1 MAQVDERF
9 RNPISNAELDRRWAR
24 VREIMRASKVDALVI
39 QGSNNFAGL
48 GGYFRWFTG
57 IPPLGTYPQSVIF
70 PASGPMTIVHHGDF
84 GGEADLD
91 PVNGPHY
98 GIARR
103 LTTPMF
109 PAVHYCADYD
119 ADLIARE
126 VLKSGFKTIALPGAS
141 MMYHG
146 FASRLQ
152 QQLGAIHHADITDA
166 LDDLKAVKSEEDIG
180 WIRKAALMQD
190 EIFGKVLA
198 HVKPGMHD
206 YEVMAYSNYIGEM
219 LDGETGYFLGS
230 SSPPGKPALFRMKSH
245 HGRRMESGDVL
256 VWQAENS
263 GPGGYFAHMCRYIVL
278 GRAPQELTDMIGQTI
293 DMQKFTLDLL
303 KPGARCSDIFAEY
316 NAAMKKR
323 GFQGEKRL
331 HCHGQGYEN
340 VERPL
345 IRSDETMRIAAN
357 MNIGIHPIVANE
369 RVAATISDNF
379 LIRTDGPHERLHQTP
394 QKVFEL

>member
-1 MAQVDERF
+1 MTQTDERL
-9 RNPISNAELDRRWAR
+9 RNPIPSAELERRWAR
-24 VREIMRASKVDALVI
+24 VREAMREAKIEALVI
-39 QGSNNFAGL
+39 QGANNFAGL

-57 IPPLGTYPQSVIF
+57 IPPLGTYPQAVVF

-91 PVNGPHY
+91 PVSGPHY
-98 GIARR
+98 GIGRR

-109 PAVHYCADYD
+109 PAVRYTADYD

-126 VLKSGFKTIALPGAS
+126 IRKAGFKTIALVGAS

-146 FASRLQ
+146 FASRLA
-152 QQLGAIHHADITDA
+152 QQLGGVAYAEFTETLDII
-166 LDDLKAVKSEEDIG
+166 KAVKSAEDIG

-190 EIFGKVLA
+190 EIFAKVLA

-206 YEVMAYSNYIGEM
+206 YEVMAYSGYVGEM

-230 SSPPGKPALFRMKSH
+230 SSPPGTPALFRMKPQ
-245 HGRRMESGDVL
+245 HGRRMDAGDVL

-278 GRAPQELTDMIGQTI
+278 GRAPQELIDMIGQTI
-293 DMQKFTLDLL
+293 EMQKYTLNLL
-303 KPGARCSDIFAEY
+303 KPGARCSDIFADY

-323 GFQGEKRL
+323 GFQEEKRL

-345 IRSDETMRIAAN
+345 IRNDETMSIAAG
-357 MNIGIHPIVANE
+357 MNIGIHPIIANQ

-379 LIRTDGPHERLHQTP
+379 LTRADGSSERLHQTP